1 MGRLEI
7 VALRY
12 CRKRACTCIFK
23 RNKNGSSGDCGI
35 EIL

>member
-12 CRKRACTCIFK
+12 CRKRACIFK